1 MSELLYKIGITKIP
15 KVGPV
20 LARNLISY
28 CGGVKAV
35 FEASKKELL
44 KIPNIGPQIAE
55 RVVRQDVLK
64 IAEKELLFNEKHGIQ
79 ALFYLDKNYP
89 SRLKHLHD
97 SPVMLYYKGTAN
109 LNHRRIVGVVGTRK
123 PTVRGVAYCEEIME
137 GLKAYDVIT
146 VSGLAYGIDA
156 TSHKKCLDLG
166 IETVG
171 VVGHGLKMI
180 YPPQHRSLAEK
191 MVHQGGLLT
200 EYTSD
205 TKVER
210 EHFPMRNR
218 IIAGVCDALIVVET
232 AKRGGSMISAHIGN
246 NYNKDVF
253 AVPGR
258 LNDKYSQG
266 CNHLIKTHKAALLES
281 ADDIA
286 YVMQWEK
293 NKQDRGIQRQLFVEL
308 NEKERFIVDML
319 KETEHVSIDSITY
332 KAQLS
337 SSEAA
342 GLMLE
347 LEFKGVVKT
356 LPGKRYVLI

>member
-28 CGGVKAV
+28 CGGVAAV

-44 KIPNIGPQIAE
+44 KVPNIGPQIAE
-55 RVVRQDVLK
+55 NIVRQDVLK
-64 IAEKELLFNEKHGIQ
+64 LAEKEILFNEKHDIQ
-79 ALFYLDKNYP
+79 TLFYLDKDYP
-89 SRLKHLHD
+89 ARLKHLHD
-97 SPVMLYYKGTAN
+97 SPITMYYRGSAN
-109 LNHRRIVGVVGTRK
+109 LNHRRIVAIVGTRK
-123 PTVRGVAYCEEIME
+123 PTVRGIAHCEEIME
-137 GLKAYDVIT
+137 NLKAYDVIT

-156 TSHKKCLDLG
+156 TAHKKCLDIG

-180 YPPQHRSLAEK
+180 YPSQHRSLAEK

-218 IIAGVCDALIVVET
+218 IIAGICDALLVVET
-232 AKRGGSMISAHIGN
+232 AQRGGSMISAHIAN

-258 LNDKYSQG
+258 LQDKYSQG

-281 ADDIA
+281 AEDIA

-293 NKQDRGIQRQLFVEL
+293 NKQDKGIQRQLFVEL
-308 NEKERFIVDML
+308 NDKERFVVDML

-332 KAQLS
+332 KAQLT